1 LKEKEELEKEI
12 ENLKQ
17 QLGNM
22 DSSEKV
28 INLESDLKKLRD
40 DYQSLVTQTR
50 LKNAKLIEEQK
61 LTTSLK
67 EKINSS
73 SLELVKLQ
81 TEKDELENL
90 KNDYNELFIVN
101 NQGITK
107 AKSIVSRLRGEIDEK
122 KVK

>member
-1 LKEKEELEKEI
+1 MKLKKRDEDIQSLNEELSSAKERNQKLYEQFNQVNKEDHEKLLKEKEELEKEI

-67 EKINSS
+67 
-73 SLELVKLQ
+73 
-81 TEKDELENL
+81 
-90 KNDYNELFIVN
+90 
-101 NQGITK
+101 
-107 AKSIVSRLRGEIDEK
+107 K
-122 KVK
+122 KR